1 MFNKIPHL
9 VQYQGSKRNLA
20 HQILQYMPLKFDRLI
35 EPFSGMAAIS
45 IAVASQNRTNRFVIN
60 DLNAPLVKL
69 LQEAIENPEQLINDY
84 EQVWKEQF
92 SYGENHVQHYYLVRE
107 RFNDGEETPANTLYL
122 LARCVKGSVR
132 YGKNGKFNQ
141 GPDKRRHGTSPQT
154 LMNNVYALSQLLKGK
169 SVFYALD
176 YHSILDMA
184 EPGDIVYMDPPYQ
197 GVSNVRDNRYLS
209 GVLFDDF
216 VKAVEKL
223 DSRKINYLI
232 SYDGKCGDKT
242 YGKDLPRCLHCKKIM
257 LKAGLSSQA
266 ILLGQKSITLEAL
279 YVSND
284 LLHISNRQLELFSF
298 GDAINE

>member
-1 MFNKIPHL
+1 
-9 VQYQGSKRNLA
+9 
-20 HQILQYMPLKFDRLI
+20 
-35 EPFSGMAAIS
+35 MAAIS